1 MVSSEGCITSI
12 DLPNFISVN
21 YLFMNQAV
29 PGQADSSDFMSLS
42 YYSQSGTWT
51 AVSSVGDVAISDN
64 GEDWVNADLPATAY
78 LSNRTSTLRGQE
90 LYAAGLNGFTFR
102 SLNGGL
108 TWTPLSLQTA
118 EAVNDIHFGSVTTGI
133 ACGTNGMVRRYNGN
147 IWQAT
152 NALTSAELFACHTGN
167 GYQLV
172 AGAAGTIRRGV
183 LSIWDTIASP
193 IMVSWYD
200 ILMRDSLNGYIC
212 GANGSIA
219 KTVNAGLSW
228 QLVMTGYPA
237 ALRKLWFSGDTIWA
251 VGEKGI
257 IMESADAGNT
267 WIRKSNGFANDIRS
281 IAYDR
286 RTRMGFMVGTDGLF
300 RKFGSEI
307 YVPPPPPSAMLQQ
320 EQDHAFVMFPNP
332 ASEIIMF
339 RGLDPVNTYNI
350 SIYSSDGRLMMSS
363 SIRGENL
370 MQGISTGNL
379 SRGLYLVNI
388 STSGWEGSQR
398 LIITR

>member
-1 MVSSEGCITSI
+1 
-12 DLPNFISVN
+12 
-21 YLFMNQAV
+21 
-29 PGQADSSDFMSLS
+29 
-42 YYSQSGTWT
+42 
-51 AVSSVGDVAISDN
+51 
-64 GEDWVNADLPATAY
+64 
-78 LSNRTSTLRGQE
+78 
-90 LYAAGLNGFTFR
+90 
-102 SLNGGL
+102 
-108 TWTPLSLQTA
+108 
-118 EAVNDIHFGSVTTGI
+118 
-133 ACGTNGMVRRYNGN
+133 
-147 IWQAT
+147 
-152 NALTSAELFACHTGN
+152 
-167 GYQLV
+167 
-172 AGAAGTIRRGV
+172 
-183 LSIWDTIASP
+183 
-193 IMVSWYD
+193 
-200 ILMRDSLNGYIC
+200 
-212 GANGSIA
+212 
-219 KTVNAGLSW
+219 
-228 QLVMTGYPA
+228 MTGYPA

-339 RGLDPVNTYNI
+339 RGLDPVNIYNI